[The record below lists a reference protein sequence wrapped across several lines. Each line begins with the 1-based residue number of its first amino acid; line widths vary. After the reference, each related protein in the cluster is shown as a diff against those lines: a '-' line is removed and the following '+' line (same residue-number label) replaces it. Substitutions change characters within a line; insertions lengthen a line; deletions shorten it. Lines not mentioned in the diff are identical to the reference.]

1 MQAVWREELKQLEM
15 NNLNLQAN
23 DSSLKGQASVIL
35 EAKPKWVL
43 NLQFDK
49 LNLENLL
56 PPPPASAT
64 DNDPAQLGQNQ
75 GNRRVRLSRLISISR
90 TITVCGASR
99 RTFC

>member
-49 LNLENLL
+49 LNGK
-56 PPPPASAT
+56 PASSASGERY
-64 DNDPAQLGQNQ
+64 GQRSRAARAKP

>member
-49 LNLENLL
+49 LNRKTCFLRLRRALRTTIPRSSGKTRETD
-56 PPPPASAT
+56 ASGY
-64 DNDPAQLGQNQ
+64 L
-75 GNRRVRLSRLISISR
+75 V
-90 TITVCGASR
+90 
-99 RTFC
+99 